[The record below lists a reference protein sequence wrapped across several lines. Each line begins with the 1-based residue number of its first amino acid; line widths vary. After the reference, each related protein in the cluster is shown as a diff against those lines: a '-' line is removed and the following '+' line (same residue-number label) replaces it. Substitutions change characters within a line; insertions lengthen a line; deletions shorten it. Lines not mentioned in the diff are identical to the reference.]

1 MKEYLNFFKNTFNI
15 KDTTSRSDYWLA
27 NLDNIIVLLLF
38 IYLSAKYDIFA
49 LVLVAYLIITIIPL
63 ITLNCRR
70 LNDLNLPKP
79 LIFVNLTVI
88 GIICYT
94 IIMFLPSK
102 IKKEDEAN
110 KIYYDFDNISKE
122 NTYMNYDMYNQIQ
135 NDNSY
140 TSKED
145 SNFFE

>member
-38 IYLSAKYDIFA
+38 IYLSAKYDIFS
-49 LVLVAYLIITIIPL
+49 LVLVAYLIIIIIPL